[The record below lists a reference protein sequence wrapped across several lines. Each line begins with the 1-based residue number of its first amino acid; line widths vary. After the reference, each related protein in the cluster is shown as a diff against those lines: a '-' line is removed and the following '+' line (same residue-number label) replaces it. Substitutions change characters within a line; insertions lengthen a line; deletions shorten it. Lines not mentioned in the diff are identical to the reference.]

1 MTAPG
6 HNWRKSACL
15 ALVTIVVL
23 IGMVVSGLGTR
34 AANNSSSVAEGLYVI
49 EYSEISVG
57 DISHIM
63 SVILGHEID
72 LSQYYGHSTEVEVT
86 APGINR
92 MLMHSF
98 GVPAGQANLSVMF
111 SDYGIIMISL
121 STVPGKAMGSA
132 PVITSPEDVIA
143 ALGAAGWGD
152 LMSAANVTAVPREYG
167 GYEVYDIFIDGVRL
181 KYPVT
186 VKEGFISG
194 WFPAHPR
201 VAHVIGYDP
210 IQAVRDEASKY
221 FDASTAKIR
230 GPIYMPDLMDPYA
243 TRILPTYV
251 VSSGGDTLY
260 IQLDEVGAHTVIRAT
275 FAGSGPQLA
284 PSPILAPYEVI
295 PVQPGN
301 QVNTAVVAVLAAVAA
316 GGAATVVMRRRPGA
330 K

>member
-1 MTAPG
+1 MAPKLIVLLVVIMVG
-6 HNWRKSACL
+6 ASL
-15 ALVTIVVL
+15 ATYA
-23 IGMVVSGLGTR
+23 M
-34 AANNSSSVAEGLYVI
+34 NSSGSGAEDLYVI

-63 SVILGHEID
+63 NVILGHEKD

-98 GVPAGQANLSVMF
+98 SVPAGQANLSVMF
-111 SDYGIIMISL
+111 SDHGIIMISL
-121 STVPGKAMGSA
+121 STVPGNTMGSA
-132 PVITSPEDVIA
+132 PVIAGPEDVIA
-143 ALGAAGWGD
+143 ALRAAGWGD

-186 VKEGFISG
+186 VREGFVSG

-201 VAHVIGYDP
+201 IAHVIGYDP

-230 GPIYMPDLMDPYA
+230 GPIYMPDLMDPSA

-260 IQLDEVGAHTVIRAT
+260 IQLDEAGAHTVIRAA

-284 PSPILAPYEVI
+284 PSPILAPYEVT

-301 QVNTAVVAVLAAVAA
+301 QVNMAVVAALAAVAA